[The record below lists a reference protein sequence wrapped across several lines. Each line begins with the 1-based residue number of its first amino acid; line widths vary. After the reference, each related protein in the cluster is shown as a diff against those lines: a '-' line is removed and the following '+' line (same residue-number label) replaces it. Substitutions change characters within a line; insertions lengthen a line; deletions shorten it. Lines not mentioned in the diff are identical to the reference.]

1 MPEPVE
7 TGLLGDD
14 AIRAAVR
21 DGLLELDPFEDDSV
35 QPASYDLRVGA
46 KAFISGDDE
55 KTDVAN
61 KGLVIIDPGEFAV
74 IETRERVRCGPQVA
88 GQIGLS
94 STYARMGLTLLSGPQ
109 IDPGFDGI
117 LVVRVTNL
125 SPKRVTLPYES
136 PFLTAQFFKLARPVA
151 KPYTG
156 RRQGQTGIQPKDI
169 QELSAADSPT
179 IGGMVK
185 SLASV
190 AKDVAALSGTVT
202 ALATQMKIVLW
213 LVPVLLGGI
222 GIIVAVK

>member
-1 MPEPVE
+1 MPETAD

-14 AIRAAVR
+14 EIRAAVR
-21 DGLLELDPFEDDSV
+21 DGFLELDPFEDGSV

-46 KAFISGDDE
+46 KAYISGDDE

-125 SPKRVTLPYES
+125 SPKRATLPYES
-136 PFLTAQFFKLARPVA
+136 PFLTAQFFKLAHPVA
-151 KPYTG
+151 KPYAG
-156 RRQGQTGIQPKDI
+156 KRQGQTGIQAKDI
-169 QELSAADSPT
+169 QELSASDSPT

-185 SLASV
+185 SLAVLAGDVSELRGSV
-190 AKDVAALSGTVT
+190 GRLSWTIPLIVGLGITV
-202 ALATQMKIVLW
+202 
-213 LVPVLLGGI
+213 I
-222 GIIVAVK
+222 GIIVSIK